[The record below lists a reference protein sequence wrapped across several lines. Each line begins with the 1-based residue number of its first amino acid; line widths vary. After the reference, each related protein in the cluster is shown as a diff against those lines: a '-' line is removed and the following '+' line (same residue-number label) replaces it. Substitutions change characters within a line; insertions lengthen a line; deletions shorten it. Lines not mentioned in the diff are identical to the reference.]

1 MPYLVHF
8 NYRSKDVWVATGR
21 YFVQQKAEQKDICYS
36 KTGSSQWPLQTCKD
50 MQMIDKAK
58 KLWWELAPLRATDT
72 AHFGVSS
79 STLLQQ
85 PNRSIF
91 LHLHKV
97 KITTSHGEQVMC
109 QNREEIKGNKSD
121 IFPPDKHR
129 QTRSRE
135 LGRHPGSSRSQG
147 TAPHSDACWGP
158 AAAGS
163 LRPVTQFHLLLLLL
177 SSQYLVTQIQ
187 PTLLLLFCW
196 PGYKKPVCLAG
207 ESKSCAKSDPKPQ
220 NTFLLWN
227 NVSLLE

>member
-163 LRPVTQFHLLLLLL
+163 LRPVIQFHLLLLLPFFTIFGHPDPANITAAVL
-177 SSQYLVTQIQ
+177 LAWLQEACVPRRWEQILCQVRSQTTKHT
-187 PTLLLLFCW
+187 P
-196 PGYKKPVCLAG
+196 P
-207 ESKSCAKSDPKPQ
+207 
-220 NTFLLWN
+220 
-227 NVSLLE
+227 LE